1 MPFRTEMSKLIK
13 EPFYQFAIKGYFS
26 LSSWLSKNT
35 AHVKQDKA
43 DIFIGTFVLVSET
56 PGFETPGFETV
67 KWEKRKKNKQF
78 KKKLNQ
84 LKK

>member
-1 MPFRTEMSKLIK
+1 MPLRTEMSKLIK

-56 PGFETPGFETV
+56 PGFETV

>member
-13 EPFYQFAIKGYFS
+13 EPFYQVDIKGYFS

-43 DIFIGTFVLVSET
+43 DIFISTFVLAS
-56 PGFETPGFETV
+56 ETPGFETV
-67 KWEKRKKNKQF
+67 K
-78 KKKLNQ
+78 
-84 LKK
+84 

>member
-1 MPFRTEMSKLIK
+1 MPLRTEMSKLIK

-56 PGFETPGFETV
+56 PGFETV
-67 KWEKRKKNKQF
+67 KWEKMRKNKQF
-78 KKKLNQ
+78 KKKS
-84 LKK
+84 KEIK